1 MCSLLYLIQL
11 TVSFCQKYCFEL
23 CPDKTRLQEFLLKGR
38 KPYDIDNHTNPIKI
52 NGQTISFSS
61 IVEHVGIIRSIDE
74 INYSDVGDVKKVT
87 PKVLNVIQPSVA
99 KGGPAQ
105 RGHMQGEKIVAQ

>member
-1 MCSLLYLIQL
+1 M
-11 TVSFCQKYCFEL
+11 
-23 CPDKTRLQEFLLKGR
+23 
-38 KPYDIDNHTNPIKI
+38 
-52 NGQTISFSS
+52 
-61 IVEHVGIIRSIDE
+61 EHVGIIRSIDE